1 MSEKPEIRIDPFDGS
16 SPLPAQ
22 SRLSA
27 LKESSSYHTTKD
39 CRHPLGIYNIS
50 IVRICEKVSKCAD
63 RLELFWRN
71 EPNNHADMDE
81 IIDYLELSLYSAAE
95 HTDDI
100 KEIAN
105 SFFKNKEEARK
116 NRNFRLLNEA
126 IKPLRDE
133 IANFTNTIKHNHGRI
148 RIFQTTFVHDNQFT
162 LKLLGFF
169 IEGFKNGGV
178 SPNPILHSNGKNII
192 SITSF
197 LWGILTFVALSS
209 LELSKFLQGIK
220 AIDESKEATND
231 HKIFYD
237 TVVKLT
243 RLPLYTFDEDHP
255 FLQTRWNII
264 MNEEMHQESNSGI
277 YGSIRNEWLKSGNGE
292 FKDSQLLFSGD
303 GITKSFHL
311 IFPERM
317 NTSHWE

>member
-1 MSEKPEIRIDPFDGS
+1 MTEKPEIRIDPFDGG

-22 SRLSA
+22 SHLSA

-71 EPNNHADMDE
+71 QPNNHADIDE

-105 SFFKNKEEARK
+105 SFFKNKEEALK
-116 NRNFRLLNEA
+116 NRNLRLLNEA

-133 IANFTNTIKHNHGRI
+133 IASFTNTIKHNHGRI
-148 RIFQTTFVHDNQFT
+148 RLFETTFEHDAQDP

-169 IEGFKNGGV
+169 IEGFKDGAS

-197 LWGILTFVALSS
+197 LWGILTFLALSS
-209 LELSKFLQGIK
+209 LELSKFLQRIK

-231 HKIFYD
+231 LKIFYD

-255 FLQTRWNII
+255 FSRAKWDII
-264 MNEEMHQESNSGI
+264 MNEEMSQKSDSGI
-277 YGSIRNEWLKSGNGE
+277 YGSIRNKWIKSEAGV
-292 FKDSQLLFSGD
+292 FKDYQLRYAGD
-303 GITKSFHL
+303 GVTKSFNL
-311 IFPERM
+311 ALPKKM
-317 NTSHWE
+317 ATSHWE